1 LTSASRIISAIL
13 LILFG
18 GVGGSIFVQ
27 MILPF
32 PYGLVAGIVIPI
44 VLIIIAI
51 KMLKSKKI

>member
-1 LTSASRIISAIL
+1 MASVGRIISAIL

>member
-1 LTSASRIISAIL
+1 MASAGRIISAIL

-51 KMLKSKKI
+51 KMLKNKKI